1 MKYPIKTAFVA
12 ALATSLVA
20 LVATP
25 ASAATYSHVSAEASG
40 NNIAG
45 RAAATT
51 LRDAWGTA
59 VTARGGTVPAPLVIN
74 GTQNDPLSGVI
85 ATTPGGTTVSVERTM
100 YTPGATTTLVGV
112 SPNPGIAQC
121 TGSGNTLQ
129 SSSPRPS
136 LLDGNSGCTNGAGF
150 SYGASGGNSQEA
162 NTRDAFEFTFS
173 ADVLAFG
180 GWFGDLETRT
190 DGSGVPALVRLYD
203 TDDLLISEEEI
214 VPSGDQSLCG
224 TDPDGCG
231 NRSTRWIGFTA
242 DLATPVS
249 RMVVI
254 VGDEHDTGTAV
265 AEGMSFIG
273 PSVVDGTANLTIA
286 KTATALPA
294 TASQVG
300 DLIDYS
306 FLLTNTGTLALSN
319 VTVNDAGAQNL
330 SCPANTLAA
339 GATMTCAAEHAV
351 TQDDI
356 DAGSYTN
363 SATASG
369 ETWGETVTSA
379 ADTATTAA
387 NQAPALDVAQSADTT
402 TYTAV
407 GDTAT
412 FTVSAHNTGNT
423 TLDNVVVTSTLPTL
437 AFDCSAMPTN
447 LAPGATGTCTA
458 ILVVTDVGADFSSIA
473 SVASDQLTLASDATT
488 VRFAGALLPATGSDA
503 TNAAL
508 AATFLLLA
516 GSTLL
521 AVRRSSALRPQQR
534 QRAPQPRR

>member
-1 MKYPIKTAFVA
+1 MKYPIKTALVA

-25 ASAATYSHVSAEASG
+25 ASAATYANVSAEASG

-51 LRDAWGTA
+51 LRDAWGA
-59 VTARGGTVPAPLVIN
+59 AITARGGTVPVPLVIN
-74 GTQNDPLSGVI
+74 GTHNDPLSGVI
-85 ATTPGGTTVSVERTM
+85 ATTAGGTTVSVERTM
-100 YTPGATTTLVGV
+100 YTPGATTTYVGI
-112 SPNPGIAQC
+112 SPNSGIAQC

-173 ADVLAFG
+173 TGVLAFG

-203 TDDLLISEEEI
+203 TDDLLLSEEEV

-242 DLATPVS
+242 DLTTPVA

-254 VGDEHDTGTAV
+254 VGDEHETGTAV

-273 PSVVDGTANLTIA
+273 PSVVDGTAELTIA
-286 KTATALPA
+286 KTATPLPA
-294 TASQVG
+294 GATAVG
-300 DLIDYS
+300 DDIDYS
-306 FLLTNTGTLALSN
+306 FLVTNSGTLALGN
-319 VTVNDAGAQNL
+319 VAVTDAGAHNL
-330 SCPANTLAA
+330 SCPANALATTE
-339 GATMTCAAEHAV
+339 TMTCTAEHAV

-369 ETWGETVTSA
+369 KAWNETVTSA
-379 ADTATTAA
+379 ADTATTTI
-387 NQAPALDVAQSADTT
+387 NQAPALDLAQSANTT
-402 TYTAV
+402 TYTAA
-407 GDTAT
+407 GDTVAFTISAT
-412 FTVSAHNTGNT
+412 NTGNT
-423 TLDNVVVTSTLPTL
+423 TLENIVVTSTLPTL
-437 AFDCSAMPTN
+437 SFDCSAMPAD
-447 LAPGATGTCTA
+447 LLPGATAICTA
-458 ILVVTDVGADFSSIA
+458 TLIVTDVGADFSSVA
-473 SVASDQLTLASDATT
+473 MVASDQLSLASDATT
-488 VRFAGALLPATGSDA
+488 IRFAGALLPATGSDA
-503 TNAAL
+503 THTIL
-508 AATFLLLA
+508 AAAFLLIA

-521 AVRRSSALRPQQR
+521 AVRRNPARRR
-534 QRAPQPRR
+534 Q